1 MLCLHDNVIKW
12 MFFYVKMHQCILGL
26 DELCGL
32 TENWLPRV
40 DVLLA
45 FFFVFV
51 QGEGWVTDMIGFV
64 HAILGHVKD

>member
-1 MLCLHDNVIKW
+1 
-12 MFFYVKMHQCILGL
+12 MHQCILGL

-51 QGEGWVTDMIGFV
+51 QGEGWVTDMIGYV

>member
-1 MLCLHDNVIKW
+1 M
-12 MFFYVKMHQCILGL
+12 KMHQCILGL

-51 QGEGWVTDMIGFV
+51 QGEGWVTDMIGYV